1 MEWNLAGAKGEGE
14 VESHEQTWGEREFR
28 AVELGDKRLERR
40 LKVVAE
46 DLAARPQAPLNQ
58 ASADWAATKAAYRFF
73 ENPKASEEKIFA
85 AHRTCTVQRLQ
96 GRPVVLAIQDTSYLN
111 YSHHPQT
118 RGLGPIGDS
127 RSDAQG
133 LLMHSTLVATPEGL
147 PLGLL
152 SQKLWV
158 RTSYSQQSARERK
171 NTAIEQKES
180 YRWLEALQET
190 MAWAPA
196 SSQVVTLCDREAD
209 IYEFLAK
216 AQHLEAKVVLRGA
229 WDRHIEHDDFPRL
242 WSLLAGQAVAGYL
255 TIELPAREKR
265 QPRRAR
271 LALRFTAVTLTP
283 PQRHR
288 AAVPHPLPSLA
299 LSAVYVKEVTPPPGE
314 PALEWMLLTNLVVHT
329 VEEALQ
335 RVEWYRRRWLVEEFH
350 KILKSGCRIEA
361 CRLQTAQRLMRY
373 VTLCSVIAWRLYWL
387 THSHRMAP
395 TAPATTILAPEEIA
409 ALQTLS
415 SGPLPSAPSLL
426 TTREAVRL
434 IAKLGGFLGRRHD
447 GEPGITVIWRG
458 WQRLSDLALMWS
470 LVIEGQLVGNS

>member
-1 MEWNLAGAKGEGE
+1 MDESAVVTQSEGDLGRGGT
-14 VESHEQTWGEREFR
+14 TWGESEFR
-28 AVELGDKRLERR
+28 TVELGDKRLEQR

-58 ASADWAATKAAYRFF
+58 ASDDWAATKAAYRLFA
-73 ENPKASEEKIFA
+73 NPKASEEKIFA

-96 GRPVVLAIQDTSYLN
+96 GRPVVLAIQDTTYLN

-118 RGLGPIGDS
+118 KGLGPIGDS

-133 LLMHSTLVATPEGL
+133 LIMHSTLVVTPTGL

-152 SQKLWV
+152 TQEVWA
-158 RTSYSQQSARERK
+158 RAGYQPQSARQRK

-180 YRWLEALQET
+180 YRWIAALQET
-190 MAWAPA
+190 VEA
-196 SSQVVTLCDREAD
+196 SPSSTTVVTLCDREAD
-209 IYEFLAK
+209 IYEFLVEAQQLKAK
-216 AQHLEAKVVLRGA
+216 FVLRAA
-229 WDRHIEHDDFPRL
+229 WDRHIEHDDYPRL
-242 WSLLAGQAVAGYL
+242 WPLLDGQAVAGYL
-255 TIELPAREKR
+255 TIDLPAREQRPKR
-265 QPRRAR
+265 QVR
-271 LALRFTAVTLTP
+271 LALRFTAVTLDP

-288 AAVPHPLPSLA
+288 AAVPEPLPSLS
-299 LSAVYVKEVTPPPGE
+299 LYAVHVKEVEPPPEE
-314 PALEWMLLTNLVVHT
+314 PGLEWMLLTNIAVHT

-350 KILKSGCRIEA
+350 KILKSGCRVEA
-361 CRLQTAQRLMRY
+361 CRLQTAQRLIRY

-387 THSHRMAP
+387 THINRTAP
-395 TAPATTILAPEEIA
+395 TAPATTILAPEEVA
-409 ALQTLS
+409 ALQVLS
-415 SGPLPSAPSLL
+415 FETFPPAPSPL

-447 GEPGITVIWRG
+447 GEPGITVMWRG

-470 LVIEGQLVGNS
+470 LVTEGQLVGNS

>member
-1 MEWNLAGAKGEGE
+1 MDWNAAFTEGEGDAE
-14 VESHEQTWGEREFR
+14 RGEKAWGEREFK
-28 AVELGDKRLERR
+28 AVELGDKRLEQR

-46 DLAARPQAPLNQ
+46 DLSARPQAPINQ
-58 ASADWAATKAAYRFF
+58 ASDDWAAAKAAYRFF

-96 GRPVVLAIQDTSYLN
+96 GQPIVLAIQDTTYLN

-133 LLMHSTLVATPEGL
+133 LIMHSTLVVTPEGL

-152 SQKLWV
+152 TQKIWA
-158 RTSYSQQSARERK
+158 RASYSQQSARERK

-180 YRWLEALQET
+180 YRWIEALQET
-190 MAWAPA
+190 VAWAPA

-209 IYEFLAK
+209 IYEFLAE
-216 AQHLEAKVVLRGA
+216 AQQLEAKFVLRAA

-242 WSLLAGQAVAGYL
+242 WPLLDGQAVAGYV
-255 TIELPAREKR
+255 TIALPAREKR
-265 QPRRAR
+265 QKRKAR
-271 LALRFTAVTLTP
+271 LALRFTAVTLDP
-283 PQRHR
+283 PQRPR
-288 AAVPHPLPSLA
+288 AAVPEPLPA
-299 LSAVYVKEVTPPPGE
+299 LSLYAVHVKEVEPPPEE
-314 PALEWMLLTNLVVHT
+314 PTLEWMLLTNIAVHT
-329 VEEALQ
+329 FEEALQ

-350 KILKSGCRIEA
+350 KILKSGCRVEG
-361 CRLQTAQRLMRY
+361 CRLQTAQRLCRY

-387 THSHRMAP
+387 THVNRTAP
-395 TAPATTILAPEEIA
+395 TAPATTILAPEEVA
-409 ALQTLS
+409 ALQALS
-415 SGPLPSAPSLL
+415 SGALPPANSPL

-458 WQRLSDLALMWS
+458 WQRLSDLALMW
-470 LVIEGQLVGNS
+470 LLITEG